1 MRVDRRV
8 FGRSPVSRWVRPA
21 PWIRYGSCRPAS
33 SPVDLSRWRC
43 GPSVHRRRCN
53 GSPGERDSSVTPGI
67 LLHLLVVFALILA
80 VARLAGWLAEWVGQP
95 AVVGEICAGIL
106 LGPTLF
112 GGELTRL
119 LFPAEVRPSLRIL
132 ADAGVVIFM
141 FLVGM
146 ELNEKLLR
154 GQGKAVA
161 RVGLGSMVVPFVL
174 GAALALYLVGK
185 HPGADHL
192 AFALFMGTAMSVT
205 AFPVLARI
213 LGDRGLMETR
223 IGALALACAAVGDVL
238 AWTLLAVVAAM
249 AGGAV
254 ALWQVLF
261 VVPFAALLL
270 FVVRPALTRLGE
282 RWNRGRPTV
291 TRWRGARVLAVVA
304 AGLALSAGATEWMGL
319 HLVFGAFLFGVAMP
333 RRNWDSMH
341 DWALPWVRRAASL
354 LLPVFFA
361 VAGLAVDLS
370 QVGGSVLGELGLVLL
385 VAIGGKGLGAYAGAR
400 LSGIPA
406 RSSATLAILLNTR
419 GLTELIALSVGLQLG
434 LLDTALYSVMVV
446 MALVTTAMTGVVL
459 PLVHSASH
467 GQPDVRPRILPPEV
481 APGR

>member
-1 MRVDRRV
+1 M
-8 FGRSPVSRWVRPA
+8 
-21 PWIRYGSCRPAS
+21 
-33 SPVDLSRWRC
+33 
-43 GPSVHRRRCN
+43 
-53 GSPGERDSSVTPGI
+53 PGERVGSVTPDV
-67 LLHLLVVFALILA
+67 LLRLLVVFALILA
-80 VARLAGWLAEWVGQP
+80 VARLAGWLAERAGQP

-132 ADAGVVIFM
+132 ADAGVVLFM
-141 FLVGM
+141 FLVGA

-161 RVGLGSMVVPFVL
+161 RVALGSMAAPFVL
-174 GAALALYLVGK
+174 GAALALYLVDN
-185 HPGADHL
+185 HPGEHRL
-192 AFALFMGTAMSVT
+192 TFALFMGTAMSVT

-254 ALWQVLF
+254 ALWQILF
-261 VVPFAALLL
+261 VVPFAALLIM
-270 FVVRPALTRLGE
+270 VVRPALTRLGE
-282 RWNRGRPTV
+282 RWNRGRSTITP
-291 TRWRGARVLAVVA
+291 RWGAGVLAVVA

-319 HLVFGAFLFGVAMP
+319 HLVFGAFLFGVAVP
-333 RRNWDSMH
+333 RRNWDSVH
-341 DWALPWVRRAASL
+341 EWALPWVRRAASL

-370 QVGGSVLGELGLVLL
+370 EIDGSVLGELALVLL
-385 VAIGGKGLGAYAGAR
+385 VAIGGKGLGTYAGAR
-400 LSGIPA
+400 MSGIRV

-419 GLTELIALSVGLQLG
+419 GLTELIALSVGLRLG

-446 MALVTTAMTGVVL
+446 MALVTTAMTGVLMPLAHPRSRVL
-459 PLVHSASH
+459 PEV
-467 GQPDVRPRILPPEV
+467 QPRILPPEV
-481 APGR
+481 RPGR